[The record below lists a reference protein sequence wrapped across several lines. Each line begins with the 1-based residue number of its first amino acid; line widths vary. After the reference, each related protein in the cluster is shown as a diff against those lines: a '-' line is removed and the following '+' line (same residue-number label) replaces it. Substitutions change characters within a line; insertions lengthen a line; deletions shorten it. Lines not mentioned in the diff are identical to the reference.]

1 MIERPERPDT
11 LPETALLT
19 QAPSQTNALRP
30 SVERHVGDTC
40 RELGDKHLGRGRG
53 GTMSSNQEEKQ
64 WAEMR
69 AGPAR
74 GLRPAWGAV
83 QRAGVDLGSSPSLQL
98 CPAAGLLGTPV
109 PALGPSLPRTCVAQ
123 GRHVS
128 RSALHR
134 QLPLPRS
141 PHQPA
146 PAGALPSRWR
156 RPREFAGPSHS
167 PGGAAFTQS
176 TQSKPADATPPPP
189 PHHTPAWSILV
200 GVRKPAV

>member
-19 QAPSQTNALRP
+19 RAPSQTNALHP

-123 GRHVS
+123 GRHMS

-146 PAGALPSRWR
+146 PAGARHLAGGGPGSSLVPLTAREVPRSHNPHNRNLQMPRPLPPLHRV
-156 RPREFAGPSHS
+156 
-167 PGGAAFTQS
+167 
-176 TQSKPADATPPPP
+176 
-189 PHHTPAWSILV
+189 PAWSILV

>member
-19 QAPSQTNALRP
+19 RAPSQTNALRP

-64 WAEMR
+64 WAER
-69 AGPAR
+69 GRGSAESRRRPGFKPLTPALPCS
-74 GLRPAWGAV
+74 G
-83 QRAGVDLGSSPSLQL
+83 
-98 CPAAGLLGTPV
+98 AAGD
-109 PALGPSLPRTCVAQ
+109 PSPRTRTVSASHLRGPGPTREQIRAPSTAAPPPLTASTCPC
-123 GRHVS
+123 GRT
-128 RSALHR
+128 
-134 QLPLPRS
+134 
-141 PHQPA
+141 
-146 PAGALPSRWR
+146 PSRWR

-189 PHHTPAWSILV
+189 LHRVPAWSILV

>member
-1 MIERPERPDT
+1 MW
-11 LPETALLT
+11 ETHAGSSGTSTWVGGEAALC
-19 QAPSQTNALRP
+19 PQTKRKSNGLRC
-30 SVERHVGDTC
+30 G
-40 RELGDKHLGRGRG
+40 LA
-53 GTMSSNQEEKQ
+53 Q
-64 WAEMR
+64 
-69 AGPAR
+69 PA

-123 GRHVS
+123 GRHMS

-146 PAGALPSRWR
+146 PAGACHLAGGGPGSSLVPLTAREVPRSHNPHNRNLQMPRPLPPLHR
-156 RPREFAGPSHS
+156 
-167 PGGAAFTQS
+167 
-176 TQSKPADATPPPP
+176 
-189 PHHTPAWSILV
+189 TPAWSILV